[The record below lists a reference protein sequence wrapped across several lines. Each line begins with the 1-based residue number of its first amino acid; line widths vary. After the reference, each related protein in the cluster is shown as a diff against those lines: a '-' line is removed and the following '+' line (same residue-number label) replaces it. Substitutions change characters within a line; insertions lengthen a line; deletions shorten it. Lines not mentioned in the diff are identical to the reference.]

1 MPEKL
6 NFNVGIPNS
15 GIDAY
20 GRKRQ
25 PYAKPLRLY
34 DVVESIR
41 SNPRLEG
48 WLKEELIKKDE
59 NQLFFRPQLLKQ
71 SPFVMY
77 KYISLDGILKK
88 CFVQQ
93 NNILAYKNALQEK
106 WKLKKATLLRYF

>member
-48 WLKEELIKKDE
+48 WLKEELIKKVSNYPAGALKHFLSTIDSYVEILRKEKIE
-59 NQLFFRPQLLKQ
+59 NERKRNE
-71 SPFVMY
+71 
-77 KYISLDGILKK
+77 D
-88 CFVQQ
+88 
-93 NNILAYKNALQEK
+93 
-106 WKLKKATLLRYF
+106 